1 MTENI
6 SLFFNSLEGAFAEN
20 TIRAYKSDFAHYDQ
34 WCRENQVQ
42 TDEINEQQM
51 ASYIEN
57 MGDTLSTATIRRRV
71 ASLSRIFKLMS
82 QADPTQ
88 ATEVILTLKRLH
100 RKLGRLQK
108 QATPLTQDILK
119 KLIATCSKDIVGY
132 RNKVLLRLGY
142 ETMRRRSEICS
153 FRFEDIKRLPN
164 QNAALLLRH
173 SKTDQYGDGKLIP
186 ISDELFKLIF
196 KWKKVANIDEGYIL
210 RAFYK
215 NHHVRNKLN
224 PAAINKILKEL
235 QRKAR
240 MTDMEPL
247 TGHSFRVGAA
257 IDMLDQGMP
266 LERIMLRGGWKS
278 ENTAMK
284 YLRNWQDH
292 WVYNE
297 PL

>member
-6 SLFFNSLEGAFAEN
+6 SLLFNSLEGAFAEN
-20 TIRAYKSDFAHYDQ
+20 TIRAYKSDFDHYDQ

-71 ASLSRIFKLMS
+71 ASLSRIFKLMG
-82 QADPTQ
+82 QTDPTQ

-100 RKLGRLQK
+100 RKFGRLQK

-153 FRFEDIKRLPN
+153 FRFEDIKHLPN
-164 QNAALLLRH
+164 QNVALILRH

-186 ISDELFKLIF
+186 ISDELLKLIL
-196 KWKKVANIDEGYIL
+196 KWKQVANLDQGYIL
-210 RAFYK
+210 RAFHR
-215 NHHVRNKLN
+215 NHHVRDKLN

-240 MTDMEPL
+240 MTDMEQL
-247 TGHSFRVGAA
+247 SGHSFRVGAA
-257 IDMLDQGMP
+257 VDMLDQGIP

>member
-1 MTENI
+1 MDVQSFLQT
-6 SLFFNSLEGAFAEN
+6 LTGAYADN
-20 TIRAYKSDFAHYDQ
+20 TIRAYRSDFAHYDQ

-71 ASLSRIFKLMS
+71 ASLSRIFKLMG
-82 QADPTQ
+82 QTDPTQ
-88 ATEVILTLKRLH
+88 ATVVILTLKRLH

-164 QNAALLLRH
+164 QNTALLLRH

-186 ISDELFKLIF
+186 ISDELFKLIL
-196 KWKKVANIDEGYIL
+196 KWKKVANIDHGYIL

-215 NHHVRNKLN
+215 NHHVRDKLN

-247 TGHSFRVGAA
+247 SGHSFRVGAA
-257 IDMLDQGMP
+257 VDMLDQGIP

>member
-57 MGDTLSTATIRRRV
+57 MGDKLSTATIRRRV
-71 ASLSRIFKLMS
+71 ASLSRIFKLMG

-88 ATEVILTLKRLH
+88 ATVVILTLKRLH